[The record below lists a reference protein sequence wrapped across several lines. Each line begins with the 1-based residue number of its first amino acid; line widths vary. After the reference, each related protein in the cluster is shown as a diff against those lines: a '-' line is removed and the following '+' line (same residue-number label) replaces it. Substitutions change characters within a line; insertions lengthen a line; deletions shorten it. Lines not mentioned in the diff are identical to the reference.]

1 MRAFLRGDITE
12 AQRLFYGPFME
23 AWSTWSP
30 YTRRV
35 YARAVSHFAFLI
47 ARLQGRL
54 PELEEELTS
63 TYAQAAETGWPH
75 ASGAR
80 LALLYLETQRRD
92 DGRRL
97 FEQLVANDFVVP
109 RAITRFTALTLLA
122 ELAAVLGDARRG
134 AMVERLLRPFA
145 GRAVHDMG
153 HICLGPVDH
162 YLGLLAAGMGRWD
175 EAERRFTA
183 ALALNERM
191 QAPLN
196 LALTQL
202 EYARMLLARG
212 SRADRLQARDLLDAA
227 LNTYTALDLD
237 YQAGKVRAILAG
249 PQLAGRRKARAAYPD
264 GLSEREVEVLRLI
277 AAGKSNP
284 EVAATLVIS
293 RYTVERHVNHILAKT
308 GAANRV
314 EAANYA
320 HAHGLVP
327 I

>member
-1 MRAFLRGDITE
+1 LVR
-12 AQRLFYGPFME
+12 
-23 AWSTWSP
+23 ST
-30 YTRRV
+30 T
-35 YARAVSHFAFLI
+35 
-47 ARLQGRL
+47 
-54 PELEEELTS
+54 TS
-63 TYAQAAETGWPH
+63 VCSRPVW
-75 ASGAR
+75 
-80 LALLYLETQRRD
+80 
-92 DGRRL
+92 
-97 FEQLVANDFVVP
+97 VAG
-109 RAITRFTALTLLA
+109 T
-122 ELAAVLGDARRG
+122 
-134 AMVERLLRPFA
+134 
-145 GRAVHDMG
+145 
-153 HICLGPVDH
+153 
-162 YLGLLAAGMGRWD
+162 

-202 EYARMLLARG
+202 EHARMLLARG

-249 PQLAGRRKARAAYPD
+249 PQLAGRRRARAAYPD

-308 GAANRV
+308 GAANRRGSC
-314 EAANYA
+314 ELRPRARIGRELSRE
-320 HAHGLVP
+320 GLGREP
-327 I
+327 R